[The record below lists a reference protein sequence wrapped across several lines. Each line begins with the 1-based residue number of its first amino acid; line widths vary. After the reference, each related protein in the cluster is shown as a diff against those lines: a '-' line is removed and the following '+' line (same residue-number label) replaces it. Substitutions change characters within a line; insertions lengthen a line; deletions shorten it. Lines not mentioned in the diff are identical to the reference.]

1 MTYKVNLQ
9 IRQFKDFLNLSK
21 LDAHFNL
28 NRIVNLLNVLLVFPS
43 DNPIIPPV
51 FSEEFKGYGHLEAK
65 RRSEHKFG
73 KKIVEISQTY
83 YLSDLMFDW
92 MFDLLQ
98 YR

>member
-9 IRQFKDFLNLSK
+9 IRQFKYFLNLSK

-51 FSEEFKGYGHLEAK
+51 FSEEFKGYGHRGGSK
-65 RRSEHKFG
+65 HKFG